1 MMRHEPSMHTLDE
14 IVVVVGSHRS
24 HSQSRKVAEQIRSHL
39 LNRNAPRARPGVASV
54 WIMDMAE
61 LALPMWDE
69 CIRERSGAWAE
80 IWDPL
85 STRLRTA
92 CALVVV
98 SPEWGG
104 MVPAA
109 LKNFFLLCESNEL
122 AHKAGLIVSVSS
134 GTSGSYPVTELR
146 MSSYKNTRLCY
157 VPDHVIIRAVETVLN
172 TPHEPE
178 HDEDRR
184 VRERLYYAL
193 DVFLV
198 YAVALNAVRK
208 DSIIDLETYPYGM

>member
-1 MMRHEPSMHTLDE
+1 
-14 IVVVVGSHRS
+14 
-24 HSQSRKVAEQIRSHL
+24 
-39 LNRNAPRARPGVASV
+39 
-54 WIMDMAE
+54 
-61 LALPMWDE
+61 
-69 CIRERSGAWAE
+69 
-80 IWDPL
+80 
-85 STRLRTA
+85 
-92 CALVVV
+92 
-98 SPEWGG
+98 
-104 MVPAA
+104 
-109 LKNFFLLCESNEL
+109 
-122 AHKAGLIVSVSS
+122 
-134 GTSGSYPVTELR
+134 